1 MKKMCR
7 DQFMEQGIECLL
19 PVRTRMSHWKGE
31 SKQVEWPLF
40 PHFCFWPF
48 QLHTTEQY
56 PAIPGVIGIIGSRGT
71 DDPIPPHEIAALRRV
86 MQSGGLL
93 EAYPYRA
100 EEGIT
105 MTVAGGPLQGLHAKV
120 VREGSTCH
128 LIIAVACIK
137 RAMAVIIATKHV
149 VERRRDRPGWVNGM
163 KLGGRT
169 GPWISTNPNPN
180 ILSVKSDG

>member
-1 MKKMCR
+1 MNGRC
-7 DQFMEQGIECLL
+7 F
-19 PVRTRMSHWKGE
+19 RTFVFGRFSFTQR
-31 SKQVEWPLF
+31 SNILQ
-40 PHFCFWPF
+40 
-48 QLHTTEQY
+48 
-56 PAIPGVIGIIGSRGT
+56 IPGVIGIIGSRGT

-120 VREGSTCH
+120 MREGSTCR

-149 VERRRDRPGWVNGM
+149 VEQKTRPAW
-163 KLGGRT
+163 LG
-169 GPWISTNPNPN
+169 
-180 ILSVKSDG
+180 

>member
-1 MKKMCR
+1 
-7 DQFMEQGIECLL
+7 
-19 PVRTRMSHWKGE
+19 
-31 SKQVEWPLF
+31 
-40 PHFCFWPF
+40 
-48 QLHTTEQY
+48 
-56 PAIPGVIGIIGSRGT
+56 
-71 DDPIPPHEIAALRRV
+71 
-86 MQSGGLL
+86 
-93 EAYPYRA
+93 
-100 EEGIT
+100 